1 MKHLHTFEEFLN
13 ENDRYTSDWDGGIYI
28 ELKKP
33 YPTPEMQ
40 QEIAKAAKKKFFVDP
55 KKVKFEKNPGT
66 KKYSVFIP
74 FAGDYQNMMDVLKAL
89 NIPNEG

>member
-1 MKHLHTFEEFLN
+1 MFT
-13 ENDRYTSDWDGGIYI
+13 
-28 ELKKP
+28 LKK
-33 YPTPEMQ
+33 
-40 QEIAKAAKKKFFVDP
+40 QEPFV